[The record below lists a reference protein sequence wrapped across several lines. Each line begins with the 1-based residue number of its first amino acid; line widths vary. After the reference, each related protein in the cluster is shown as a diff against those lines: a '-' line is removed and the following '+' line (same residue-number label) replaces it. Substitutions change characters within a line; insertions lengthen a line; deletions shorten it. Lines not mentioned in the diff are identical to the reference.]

1 MVTFFY
7 ILSGISLIFNPFL
20 GGIIFALAVILNV
33 RENEKIEAKLRK
45 DREDYEAQ
53 KVVEEIDKEHRE
65 LDWKLGVYDYID
77 KKLEENKDPKLRE
90 VDLTENP
97 DNEDELNAALEKIEN
112 SNKKGKKEGTTLG
125 NFILGLFKWALGIIF
140 FVYLVIFLTN

>member
-7 ILSGISLIFNPFL
+7 ILSGISLIINPFL

-45 DREDYEAQ
+45 NREDYEAQ
-53 KVVEEIDKEHRE
+53 QVVEEIDKEQRE

-77 KKLEENKDPKLRE
+77 KKLEENKDSKLGE
-90 VDLTENP
+90 VDLTENL

-125 NFILGLFKWALGIIF
+125 NFILGLFKWALGIII
-140 FVYLVIFLTN
+140 FVSIVMFLTN